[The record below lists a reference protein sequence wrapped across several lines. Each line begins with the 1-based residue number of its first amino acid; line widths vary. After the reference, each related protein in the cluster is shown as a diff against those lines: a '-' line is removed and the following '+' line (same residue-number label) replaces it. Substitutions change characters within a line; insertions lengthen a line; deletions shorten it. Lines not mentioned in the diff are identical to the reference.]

1 MAVSSRANPYAGSA
15 GLIGFAGLRRT
26 ALRQSTVIRMIPAR
40 AETAR
45 SSHISRLA
53 VGGALGSKMLLSVKP
68 VRSPRA
74 SALEAPRAAARSVS
88 ESAAASARGR
98 SRGATPRIRSLI
110 LRQLNRSAFPAF
122 LDENLNNRGDGRIGG
137 GQSPLGAFTPRSVAI
152 QCRAMTLRAGVA
164 KLAGAALAGALLI
177 FAAPAAAQPC
187 HPHHGGGNAEVGQ
200 YLENVP
206 GPCGNQSIGG
216 GGSGDQGTSS
226 GSGTS
231 AGLPSGTISQLA
243 SHGSSGAQAASFA
256 EATNPGGPEP
266 AASSGNTSGSS
277 SGEPTDAAGGTDD
290 GGSLLSALGHW
301 VTGNDASAS
310 DAGQGLGTW
319 LPIIL
324 IAVLIGGVATIA
336 LRRGRTG

>member
-1 MAVSSRANPYAGSA
+1 
-15 GLIGFAGLRRT
+15 
-26 ALRQSTVIRMIPAR
+26 
-40 AETAR
+40 
-45 SSHISRLA
+45 
-53 VGGALGSKMLLSVKP
+53 
-68 VRSPRA
+68 
-74 SALEAPRAAARSVS
+74 
-88 ESAAASARGR
+88 
-98 SRGATPRIRSLI
+98 
-110 LRQLNRSAFPAF
+110 
-122 LDENLNNRGDGRIGG
+122 
-137 GQSPLGAFTPRSVAI
+137 
-152 QCRAMTLRAGVA
+152 MTLRAGVA